1 MSKKLV
7 NFITVMFVA
16 FALLITTASPA
27 FASSNAKSEAEVEG
41 SISSVG
47 SGFISVAPKK
57 GGAAITVSVDGSTR
71 IKRDGK
77 NVAVTDLQAG
87 DRVSVKYNKTTMLAL
102 RIDAKAK
109 KPSSNSNSSSN
120 KTGEVSGVVSSTG
133 LGTITITK
141 RGGSSVTITVDGSTR
156 IKRNGKN
163 VGAADIQSGDKVEV
177 KYNKTTMLASKIEA
191 KGVKTNSNSNSNAN
205 SNSNSNSSDDNSNS
219 SDDDSNSNSNS
230 NSTP

>member
-1 MSKKLV
+1 MSKKLI

-47 SGFISVAPKK
+47 SGSISVAPKK

-177 KYNKTTMLASKIEA
+177 KYNKTTMLASKVEA
-191 KGVKTNSNSNSNAN
+191 KGVKTNSNSNSNTN
-205 SNSNSNSSDDNSNS
+205 SNSNSNSNS

-230 NSTP
+230 NSNSTP